1 MAGAVEKERASRP
14 FPRSSLRLV
23 APAALV
29 LLAAVLLYAPW
40 FSWPCVLR
48 FVCGVP
54 CPTCGIT
61 RATRLAMGGH
71 FEEATRMHPLWFV
84 VVPAAAALFAI
95 ELAVYART
103 GRFGG
108 SASFTR
114 KRAVRAALLAVVG
127 AVVIVWIARFF
138 GFLGGPAPI

>member
-1 MAGAVEKERASRP
+1 M
-14 FPRSSLRLV
+14 
-23 APAALV
+23 
-29 LLAAVLLYAPW
+29 
-40 FSWPCVLR
+40 
-48 FVCGVP
+48 
-54 CPTCGIT
+54 
-61 RATRLAMGGH
+61 RLAMGGH
-71 FEEATRMHPLWFV
+71 FAEATRMHPLWFV

-114 KRAVRAALLAVVG
+114 TRAVRAALLAIVG

-138 GFLGGPAPI
+138 GLFGGPAPI